1 MIKSGI
7 FNNGGELVEEKMVR
21 SQASGL
27 PSSSE
32 VSRLGD
38 DIDNNMS
45 VNMAVI
51 KTTEKRIVDGAIG
64 GDQINYTSI
73 DHNSLLNYEAL
84 EHVDWTA
91 TGPWTID
98 ESNYIET
105 DPVWIADSQ
114 AIYDGDI
121 EYPVLRTDEIK
132 TDTVTPTDLK
142 ITTGAAKTL
151 LLDTVVWDDLRI
163 TPGSFGRPG
172 VSDPVYVAYAP
183 GGGALPCYLPEFA
196 VDDFASFTIQLP
208 HSYKQGSDISVH
220 IHWTAGTNGNEESGK
235 LVGWKID
242 YSWANINGTF
252 ASMQT
257 ADLSDECAAADHTH
271 QMTPEVTIDGHT
283 SEKHISSMLLCTIK
297 RTDTGTDDTWVG
309 TASGSLPL
317 LLEVDFHFPIDTIGS
332 RSASSK

>member
-1 MIKSGI
+1 MQSGI
-7 FNNGGELVEEKMVR
+7 FDEKLKKVEEKMQR
-21 SQASGL
+21 KEGIGL
-27 PSSSE
+27 PSSSN
-32 VSRLGD
+32 VSRMGA
-38 DIDNNMS
+38 DIES
-45 VNMAVI
+45 NMAKNMDRLVA
-51 KTTEKRIVDGAIG
+51 TDKRISNGAIS
-64 GDQINYTSI
+64 GDKVDYTTINH
-73 DHNSLLNYEAL
+73 DALLNYEAK
-84 EHVDWTA
+84 ENIDWTA
-91 TGPWTID
+91 KGPFTID
-98 ESNYIET
+98 DSNYVET
-105 DPVWIADSQ
+105 DPVWEADSD

-121 EYPVLRTDEIK
+121 EYPILRTPEIK
-132 TDTVTPTDLK
+132 SDTTTPTDLK

-151 LLDTVVWDDLRI
+151 LLGTVVWDDLRI
-163 TPGSFGRPG
+163 TPGSFDRPG

-196 VDDFASFTIQLP
+196 VDDLASFTVQLP
-208 HSYKQGSDISVH
+208 HSYKEGSDISVH
-220 IHWTAGTNGNEESGK
+220 VHWTAGTRGNEESGK

-317 LLEVDFHFPIDTIGS
+317 LLEVDFHFPIDTMGS

>member
-7 FNNGGELVEEKMVR
+7 IDDKGKQVKENMVR
-21 SQASGL
+21 AQGPAL
-27 PSSSE
+27 PVSSKI
-32 VSRLGD
+32 SRLGD
-38 DIDNNMS
+38 DLNNNMS
-45 VNMAVI
+45 VNMSVI
-51 KTTEKRIVDGAIG
+51 RSNENRIIDGAIS
-64 GDQINYTSI
+64 GDKVDYTTINH
-73 DHNSLLNYEAL
+73 DALLNYEAK
-84 EHVDWTA
+84 EHIDWTA
-91 TGPWTID
+91 TGPFTID
-98 ESNYIET
+98 ESNYVET
-105 DPVWIADSQ
+105 DPVWATDSQ

-121 EYPVLRTDEIK
+121 NYPILRTPEIK
-132 TDTVTPTDLK
+132 SDTTTPTDLK

-151 LLDTVVWDDLRI
+151 LLGTVVWDDLRV
-163 TPGSFGRPG
+163 TPGSFDRPG
-172 VSDPVYVAYAP
+172 VSGPVYVAYAP
-183 GGGALPCYLPEFA
+183 GGGALSCYLPEFA
-196 VDDFASFTIQLP
+196 VDDFASFTVQLP

-220 IHWTAGTNGNEESGK
+220 IHWTAGTRGNEESGK

-317 LLEVDFHFPIDTIGS
+317 LLEVDFHFPIDTMGS